1 MKEVDEKV
9 IDFALIG
16 LLYDTVSRF
25 YEIRRFEHFGLTV
38 VLTLKKISIKMEKNN
53 NE

>member
-9 IDFALIG
+9 IDFAFTG

-25 YEIRRFEHFGLTV
+25 YEIRRFDI
-38 VLTLKKISIKMEKNN
+38 KKISIKMENNN